1 MRNNILKMLATVLA
15 VLSMTSC
22 EDWKFLDEHPKKIDA
37 TTYMSDAEEVQSVI
51 NSIYGQFER
60 DAAFG
65 RYLSVLPE
73 ALSDYAYGRG
83 NYNTSYETGL
93 TTNGQT
99 FVKDS
104 WAVLYRAIRFSNE
117 IMSQIDGADLS
128 QTDYKHLTGEARY
141 LRAFAYSFLVK
152 YWGAVPFFDESNMS
166 DFNKPRTPAETIW
179 QYVVDEATYAAQNL
193 PESASAA
200 GHPTKYSALTLKGE
214 ALMYLER
221 WSDAAEAF
229 GEVISS
235 GRYSLV
241 TLSTADD
248 FSKVYGVSA
257 TGTPEEVFYIKFNRD
272 VTAKFQWMLL
282 CNPNPVYPT
291 GAVGIYSDYSNNK
304 FVAAWDKNDFRYQWS
319 LWVQTG
325 NGALNA
331 MTKTGMICLKYR
343 DHENASAC
351 ANDWPVYRYA
361 DVLLYCAE
369 AICRRDGKPNAEA
382 MEYVNM
388 VRRRAYGMNPKRAQP
403 TDRSLSDYP
412 DSDRF
417 MDMLL
422 QERGYETCFEAK
434 RYCDLKR
441 CGLLAEYAVRAGKV
455 ASVSDVKDAAWWW
468 PIPTDEFNY
477 NTAMDPT
484 KDQNP
489 GY

>member
-1 MRNNILKMLATVLA
+1 MKNKIFKMLAIALA
-15 VLSMTSC
+15 VLFTASC
-22 EDWKFLDEHPKKIDA
+22 EDWEFLDEHPKKIDA
-37 TTYMSDAEEVQSVI
+37 TTFMSNADEVQSVI

-93 TTNGQT
+93 TSNGQT

-117 IMSQIDGADLS
+117 IMSQIGGAELS
-128 QTDYKHLTGEARY
+128 QTEYKHLTGEVRY

-166 DFNKPRTPAETIW
+166 DFNKPRTPANEIW
-179 QYVVDEATYAAQNL
+179 QYIIDEATYAAQSL
-193 PESASAA
+193 PENASAA
-200 GHPTKYSALTLKGE
+200 GRPTKYSALTLKGE
-214 ALMYLER
+214 ALMYLEK
-221 WSDAAEAF
+221 WSEAAEAF

-235 GRYSLV
+235 GKYSLV

-248 FSKVYGVSA
+248 FSKVYGVAA
-257 TGTPEEVFYIKFNRD
+257 TGTQEEIFYIKFNRD
-272 VTAKFQWMLL
+272 VTAKFQWMFL
-282 CNPNPVYPT
+282 CKPNPVFET
-291 GAVGIYSDYSNNK
+291 GAVGIYSDYVNNK

-319 LWVQTG
+319 LWIQTG
-325 NGALNA
+325 NGSLNA
-331 MTKTGMICLKYR
+331 VTKTGMICLKYR
-343 DHENASAC
+343 DYENATSC

-388 VRRRAYGMNPKRAQP
+388 VRRRAYGMNPKKAQSV
-403 TDRSLSDYP
+403 DRSLSDYP
-412 DSDRF
+412 DSEKF

-441 CGLLAEYAVRAGKV
+441 CGLLAEYAVKAGKV
-455 ASVSDVKDAAWWW
+455 ASVSDVKEAAWWW

>member
-1 MRNNILKMLATVLA
+1 MKNKILQMMAIVMA
-15 VLSMTSC
+15 VLSAASC
-22 EDWKFLDEHPKKIDA
+22 EDWALLDEHPKKIDA
-37 TTYMSDAEEVQSVI
+37 TTFMSNADEVQSVI
-51 NSIYGQFER
+51 NSVYGQFER

-73 ALSDYAYGRG
+73 ALADYAYGRG

-93 TTNGQT
+93 TSNGQT

-104 WAVLYRAIRFSNE
+104 WAVLYRAIRFCNE
-117 IMSQIDGADLS
+117 IMSQIGGADLS
-128 QTDYKHLTGEARY
+128 QTEYKRLTGEVRY

-166 DFNKPRTPAETIW
+166 DFNKPRTPAADIW
-179 QYVVDEATYAAQNL
+179 QYVIDETTYASENL
-193 PESASAA
+193 PEKASAA
-200 GHPTKYSALTLKGE
+200 GRPTKYSALTLKGE
-214 ALMYLER
+214 ALMYLEK

-235 GRYSLV
+235 GNYSLV

-272 VTAKFQWMLL
+272 VTAKFQWMFL
-282 CNPNPVYPT
+282 CKPNPVFAT
-291 GAVGIYSDYSNNK
+291 GAVGIYTDYVSNK
-304 FVAAWDKNDFRYQWS
+304 FIASWDKNDFRYQWA
-319 LWVQTG
+319 LWIQTG
-325 NGALNA
+325 NGSLNA
-331 MTKTGMICLKYR
+331 VTKNGMICLKYR
-343 DHENASAC
+343 DYENATNC

-388 VRRRAYGMNPKRAQP
+388 VRRRAYGMNPKKAQSV
-403 TDRSLSDYP
+403 DRSLTDYP
-412 DSDRF
+412 DTDKF
-417 MDMLL
+417 MEMLL

-441 CGLLAEYAVRAGKV
+441 CGLLAEYAVKAGKV
-455 ASVSDVKDAAWWW
+455 ASVSEVKEAAWWW
-468 PIPTDEFNY
+468 PVPTDEFNY
-477 NTAMDPT
+477 NTAMDPA

>member
-1 MRNNILKMLATVLA
+1 MKNKIFKMLAIAIA
-15 VLSMTSC
+15 VLFTASC
-22 EDWKFLDEHPKKIDA
+22 EDWDFLDEHPKKIDA
-37 TTYMSDAEEVQSVI
+37 TTFMSDADEIQSVI

-93 TTNGQT
+93 TSNGQT

-117 IMSQIDGADLS
+117 IMSQIGEAKLS
-128 QTDYKHLTGEARY
+128 QTDYKHLTGEVRY

-166 DFNKPRTPAETIW
+166 DFNKPRTPAKDIW
-179 QYVVDEATYAAQNL
+179 QYIIDEATYAAQSL

-221 WSDAAEAF
+221 WSDAADTF

-235 GRYSLV
+235 GKYSLV
-241 TLSTADD
+241 TLSSADD
-248 FSKVYGVSA
+248 FSKVYGISA
-257 TGTPEEVFYIKFNRD
+257 TGTPEEIFYIKFNRD
-272 VTAKFQWMLL
+272 VTAKFQWMFL
-282 CNPNPVYPT
+282 CKPNPVFAT
-291 GAVGIYSDYSNNK
+291 GAVGIYSDYVNNK

-319 LWVQTG
+319 LWIQTG
-325 NGALNA
+325 NGSLNA
-331 MTKTGMICLKYR
+331 VTKTGMICLKYR
-343 DHENASAC
+343 DYEDATNC

-388 VRRRAYGMNPKRAQP
+388 VRRRAYGMNPKKAQAV
-403 TDRSLSDYP
+403 DRQLSDY
-412 DSDRF
+412 SDNGKF

-441 CGLLAEYAVRAGKV
+441 CGLLAEYAVKAGKV

-477 NTAMDPT
+477 NTAMDPA

>member
-1 MRNNILKMLATVLA
+1 MKNKILKMLAIGLA
-15 VLSMTSC
+15 LTSIVSC
-22 EDWKFLDEHPKKIDA
+22 EDWKLLDEHPKKIDA
-37 TTYMSDAEEVQSVI
+37 TTFMSNADEVQSVI
-51 NSIYGQFER
+51 NSIYSQLER
-60 DAAFG
+60 DAGFG
-65 RYLSVLPE
+65 RYLSILPE
-73 ALSDYAYGRG
+73 AMADYAYGRG

-117 IMSQIDGADLS
+117 IMSQIGDADLS
-128 QTDYKHLTGEARY
+128 QTEYKHLTGETRY

-152 YWGAVPFFDESNMS
+152 YWGAVPFFDESNM
-166 DFNKPRTPAETIW
+166 DNFNKGRTPAETLWEYI
-179 QYVVDEATYAAQNL
+179 VDEADYAAQSL
-193 PESASAA
+193 PESAAA
-200 GHPTKYSALTLKGE
+200 GRPTKYSALTLKGE
-214 ALMYLER
+214 ALMYMEK
-221 WSDAAEAF
+221 WAEAAEAF

-241 TLSTADD
+241 TLSSADD
-248 FSKVYGVSA
+248 FSKVYGIAA
-257 TGTPEEVFYIKFNRD
+257 TGTPEEIFYIKFNRD
-272 VTAKFQWMLL
+272 VTAKFQWMFL
-282 CNPNPVYPT
+282 CKPNPVYAT
-291 GAVGIYSDYSNNK
+291 GAVGIYTDYKNNN
-304 FVAAWDKNDFRYQWS
+304 FIASWDKNDYRYQWS
-319 LWVQTG
+319 LWIQKD

-331 MTKTGMICLKYR
+331 VTKTGMICLKYR
-343 DHENASAC
+343 DYEDATSC

-388 VRRRAYGMNPKRAQP
+388 VRRRAYGMNPKKAQP
-403 TDRSLSDYP
+403 VDRQLSNYSDK
-412 DSDRF
+412 DSF
-417 MDMLL
+417 MEMLL

-441 CGLLAEYAVRAGKV
+441 CGLLAEYAVKAGKISS
-455 ASVSDVKDAAWWW
+455 ASEVKDAAWWW

>member
-1 MRNNILKMLATVLA
+1 
-15 VLSMTSC
+15 
-22 EDWKFLDEHPKKIDA
+22 
-37 TTYMSDAEEVQSVI
+37 
-51 NSIYGQFER
+51 
-60 DAAFG
+60 
-65 RYLSVLPE
+65 
-73 ALSDYAYGRG
+73 
-83 NYNTSYETGL
+83 
-93 TTNGQT
+93 
-99 FVKDS
+99 
-104 WAVLYRAIRFSNE
+104 
-117 IMSQIDGADLS
+117 
-128 QTDYKHLTGEARY
+128 
-141 LRAFAYSFLVK
+141 
-152 YWGAVPFFDESNMS
+152 
-166 DFNKPRTPAETIW
+166 
-179 QYVVDEATYAAQNL
+179 
-193 PESASAA
+193 
-200 GHPTKYSALTLKGE
+200 
-214 ALMYLER
+214 MYLER

-241 TLSTADD
+241 TLSSADD

-257 TGTPEEVFYIKFNRD
+257 TGTSEEVFYIKFNRD
-272 VTAKFQWMLL
+272 VTAKFQWMFL

>member
-1 MRNNILKMLATVLA
+1 MKNKILKMLAIGLA
-15 VLSMTSC
+15 LTSIVSC
-22 EDWKFLDEHPKKIDA
+22 EDWKLLDEHPKKIDA
-37 TTYMSDAEEVQSVI
+37 TTFMSNADEVQSVI
-51 NSIYGQFER
+51 NSIYSQLER
-60 DAAFG
+60 DAGFG
-65 RYLSVLPE
+65 RYLSILPE
-73 ALSDYAYGRG
+73 AMADYAYGRG

-117 IMSQIDGADLS
+117 IMSQIGDADLS
-128 QTDYKHLTGEARY
+128 QTEYKHLTGETRY

-152 YWGAVPFFDESNMS
+152 YWGAVPFFDESNM
-166 DFNKPRTPAETIW
+166 DNFNKGRTPAGTLW
-179 QYVVDEATYAAQNL
+179 QYIVDEADYAAQSL
-193 PESASAA
+193 PESAAA
-200 GHPTKYSALTLKGE
+200 GRPTKYSALTLKGE
-214 ALMYLER
+214 ALMYMEK
-221 WSDAAEAF
+221 WAEAAEAF

-241 TLSTADD
+241 TLSSADD
-248 FSKVYGVSA
+248 FSKVYGIAA
-257 TGTPEEVFYIKFNRD
+257 TGTPEEIFYIKFNRD
-272 VTAKFQWMLL
+272 VPAKFQWMFL
-282 CNPNPVYPT
+282 CKPNPVYAT
-291 GAVGIYSDYSNNK
+291 GAVGIYTDYKNNN
-304 FVAAWDKNDFRYQWS
+304 FIASWDKNDYRYQWS
-319 LWVQTG
+319 LWIQKD

-331 MTKTGMICLKYR
+331 VTKTGMICLKYR
-343 DHENASAC
+343 DYEDATSC

-388 VRRRAYGMNPKRAQP
+388 VRRRAYGMSPKKAQP
-403 TDRSLSDYP
+403 VDRQLSNYSDK
-412 DSDRF
+412 DSF
-417 MDMLL
+417 MEMLL

-441 CGLLAEYAVRAGKV
+441 CGLLAEYAVKAGKISS
-455 ASVSDVKDAAWWW
+455 ASEVKDAAWWW

-477 NTAMDPT
+477 NTAMDPA

>member
-1 MRNNILKMLATVLA
+1 MKNKIFKMLAIALA
-15 VLSMTSC
+15 VLSTASC
-22 EDWKFLDEHPKKIDA
+22 EDWDFLDEHPKKIDA
-37 TTYMSDAEEVQSVI
+37 TTFMSNADEIQSVI

-93 TTNGQT
+93 TSNGQT

-117 IMSQIDGADLS
+117 IMSQIDGAKLS
-128 QTDYKHLTGEARY
+128 QTDYKHLTGEVRY

-166 DFNKPRTPAETIW
+166 DFNKSRTPAADIW
-179 QYVVDEATYAAQNL
+179 QYIIDEATYAAQSL

-200 GHPTKYSALTLKGE
+200 GRPTKYSALTLKGE
-214 ALMYLER
+214 ALMYLEK
-221 WSDAAEAF
+221 WADAADAF

-235 GRYSLV
+235 GKYSLV

-257 TGTPEEVFYIKFNRD
+257 TGTSEEIFYIKFNRD
-272 VTAKFQWMLL
+272 VTAKFQWMFL
-282 CNPNPVYPT
+282 CKPNPVFAT
-291 GAVGIYSDYSNNK
+291 GAVGIYSDYVNNK
-304 FVAAWDKNDFRYQWS
+304 FVADWDKNDFRYQWS

-325 NGALNA
+325 NGSLNA
-331 MTKTGMICLKYR
+331 VTKTGMICLKYR
-343 DHENASAC
+343 DYENATSC

-369 AICRRDGKPNAEA
+369 AICKRDGKPNAEA
-382 MEYVNM
+382 MEYVNT
-388 VRRRAYGMNPKRAQP
+388 VRRRAYGMNPKKAQP
-403 TDRSLSDYP
+403 VDRQLSDYP
-412 DSDRF
+412 DNEKF
-417 MDMLL
+417 MNMLL

-441 CGLLAEYAVRAGKV
+441 CGLLAEYAVKAGKV
-455 ASVSDVKDAAWWW
+455 ASVSDVKEAAWWW